1 MILSFKKWLENSA
14 VGGFDPAPMQSPI
27 DPEPAPGQTDAFPRY
42 HLPGSDELPPTPKKK
57 TIIKKMKKK

>member
-1 MILSFKKWLENSA
+1 MELTFKKWLENSG

-42 HLPGSDELPPTPKKK
+42 SFPGSDELPVQKKK
-57 TIIKKMKKK
+57 KLIIKKKMKK